1 MSIEEVEE
9 RGTGRVEESV
19 PGNKLAVLQMGLGH
33 NRDSNTKWKKQ
44 KKQYF
49 CTCMETGPDANVENP
64 NWDKPREPTDSELS
78 TM

>member
-33 NRDSNTKWKKQ
+33 NRDSNTKRK
-44 KKQYF
+44 
-49 CTCMETGPDANVENP
+49 ENRKTK
-64 NWDKPREPTDSELS
+64 NALTRRH
-78 TM
+78 

>member
-33 NRDSNTKWKKQ
+33 NRDSNTKRK
-44 KKQYF
+44 
-49 CTCMETGPDANVENP
+49 ENRKTK
-64 NWDKPREPTDSELS
+64 NATSKRIDLR
-78 TM
+78 